1 MMSRFEFSC
10 FDGRQLLVKVQRRK
24 GARHLRL
31 RLNVRNQIILSAP
44 WHCPDQACRNFIDGN
59 RSWLENQLNQ
69 APQVVGIRD
78 WFQQS
83 SWLSVGGRQ
92 LAVKLLES
100 ASAASPA
107 NCRVDAAL
115 GRVDF
120 CLPVG
125 AGGAAL
131 SSLVRQLAGK
141 AIKQRVAVLA
151 QGIGLQP
158 GRVSVRDQSSRWGS
172 CSCRNNISLNW
183 RLILLAPELQDYV
196 IMHELA
202 HLTELNHSRRFWQL
216 LDHYDPERCQHEAR
230 LNAITPAL
238 MRVRL

>member
-1 MMSRFEFSC
+1 MVSRFEFTCS
-10 FDGRQLLVKVQRRK
+10 DGRQLLVHVQRRK

-44 WHCPDQACRNFIDGN
+44 WHCPDQACRKFIDGN

-69 APQVVGIRD
+69 VPQVVGIRD
-78 WFQQS
+78 LLQHS
-83 SWLSVGGRQ
+83 AWLTVGGQQ
-92 LAVKLLES
+92 LAVKLLEPVS
-100 ASAASPA
+100 AGCPA
-107 NCRVDAAL
+107 CCRVEAAL

-125 AGGAAL
+125 AGDAAL
-131 SSLVRQLAGK
+131 SSLVRQLAGR
-141 AIKQRVAVLA
+141 AIQQRVAVLA

-172 CSCRNNISLNW
+172 CSCRSNISLNW
-183 RLILLAPELQDYV
+183 RLILLAPGLQDYV
-196 IMHELA
+196 ILHELA

-216 LDHYDPERCQHEAR
+216 LERYDPERCQHEAK
-230 LNAITPAL
+230 LNAISPAL